1 MIRLD
6 LEGPTP
12 NQPHLTLCAMLRTY
26 FMSLFSIVNSTI
38 HSNSLLKHIFKWQKA
53 SSTTFYCRDCRIVS
67 DNAWTQKTLYKI
79 YDKRE
84 HNGCRN
90 CSLYQGDQWYL
101 VRPLILVCTCQPSC
115 CVLSVA
121 LFEHVC
127 KEKWWKQALWC
138 LFKDSNPVRVGFPPI
153 LFVICSVLYVCVSSS
168 VVSNSLR
175 PHGL

>member
-138 LFKDSNPVRVGFPPI
+138 LFWGIYFLILLRVPPSWSHPNLI
-153 LFVICSVLYVCVSSS
+153 TTQ
-168 VVSNSLR
+168 R
-175 PHGL
+175 PITKYHHTWG

>member
-1 MIRLD
+1 MGWGVVLEPTPCGYQGMIRLD

-90 CSLYQGDQWYL
+90 SSLYQGDQWTISSETSHSGLYMPAILLCAQCGPFWACVQGEVVKASSL
-101 VRPLILVCTCQPSC
+101 V
-115 CVLSVA
+115 
-121 LFEHVC
+121 
-127 KEKWWKQALWC
+127 
-138 LFKDSNPVRVGFPPI
+138 
-153 LFVICSVLYVCVSSS
+153 
-168 VVSNSLR
+168 SL
-175 PHGL
+175 